1 MSDGF
6 GDNSGMAVEKLVPL
20 IFSGVSGLL
29 LTIAAIS
36 GVITHQTLS
45 RERPAPG
52 RVIDMVLQESVSQV
66 ERRSKGSS
74 FLSDRTTQE
83 KVTES
88 FYYPLVEFCLPDG
101 QKKTVQLGSGSWPPA
116 YEKGEAVTVL
126 YDVERP
132 INARIKSTGGTVMMW
147 FLPMLMGGMGV
158 LFLAIA
164 AAIYFSSRQKAE

>member
-1 MSDGF
+1 M
-6 GDNSGMAVEKLVPL
+6 
-20 IFSGVSGLL
+20 

-36 GVITHQTLS
+36 GVITHQTLA

-52 RVIDMVLQESVSQV
+52 RVIDLVLQESVSQV

>member
-6 GDNSGMAVEKLVPL
+6 EGNSGMAVEKLVPL

-36 GVITHQTLS
+36 GVITHQTLA

-52 RVIDMVLQESVSQV
+52 RVVDMVLRDSISQV
-66 ERRSKGSS
+66 DRRSKGSS
-74 FLSDRTTQE
+74 FLSDRTYKETVAQAY
-83 KVTES
+83 
-88 FYYPLVEFCLPDG
+88 YYPVVEFSLPEG
-101 QKKTVQLGSGSWPPA
+101 QKKTVQLGGGSWPPA

-126 YDVERP
+126 YDVEKP

-147 FLPMLMGGMGV
+147 FLPMLTGGMGV

-164 AAIYFSSRQKAE
+164 AAIYFSSRQKAG